1 MSTLKEMVELLK
13 QKCSAEEMVN
23 SMLKEIK
30 SEEEMSILKVMS
42 FNLRVESPGDGINRF
57 SLRTERVLDAI
68 RSEDPDLI
76 GFQETT
82 EVGRVFLREAL
93 KDEYYLIGGGSRQH
107 YRKGGAAIAFKRNV
121 FELIALETKWLSP
134 APDVPGSRY
143 EDSDQSIYPRH
154 YHLAKLRVNATNKVF
169 YFLNTHPDHMGVNV
183 RALETKQ
190 IMEALRPLVSLPIIM
205 TGDFNAQPNEKSIR
219 QILEDSSLGMVDV
232 TEQLGGT
239 YHAFGKVNPPLKVD
253 YIFANMPCVESHSVE
268 NIPINGVYISDH
280 DPIVATL
287 KFIDKA
293 DE

>member
-1 MSTLKEMVELLK
+1 MNTSQEMIDFLQKGNAKELADYF
-13 QKCSAEEMVN
+13 QKRHTNDES
-23 SMLKEIK
+23 
-30 SEEEMSILKVMS
+30 SETLKVMS

-57 SLRTERVLDAI
+57 SLRIERVLDAI
-68 RSEDPDLI
+68 QSEDPDLI

-134 APDVPGSRY
+134 TPDIPGSRY

-183 RALETKQ
+183 RTLETKQ

-219 QILEDSSLGMVDV
+219 QILEDSSLGMMDV
-232 TEQLGGT
+232 TDQLGGT
-239 YHAFGKVNPPLKVD
+239 YHAFGKVKPPLKVD
-253 YIFANMPCVESHSVE
+253 YIFANMPCVESHAVE
-268 NIPINGVYISDH
+268 NVPINGVYISDH

-287 KFIDKA
+287 KFVGKT